1 MYRFS
6 KAIKKI
12 TLIFFN
18 TFLKFDLLLPISI
31 CFNEITIKGSLL
43 MNTQTVTRADL
54 AEAVYRE
61 IGLSRSESSE
71 LVESV
76 VHHISDALFRGE
88 QVKLAGFGTFSLRD
102 KNERI
107 GRNPKTGVEVPIT
120 SRRVLV
126 FKASQIL
133 KERVDSSLSPN

>member
-1 MYRFS
+1 MS
-6 KAIKKI
+6 
-12 TLIFFN
+12 
-18 TFLKFDLLLPISI
+18 
-31 CFNEITIKGSLL
+31 
-43 MNTQTVTRADL
+43 TQTVTRADL

-76 VHHISDALFRGE
+76 INYISGALLNGE

-102 KNERI
+102 KRERI
-107 GRNPKTGVEVPIT
+107 GRNPKTGVEVTIT
-120 SRRVLV
+120 PRRVLT

-133 KERVDSSLSPN
+133 KERVDSSLSSK